1 MKPVTPSLNYM
12 PAPTISGTSGI
23 AVALHNLTELYTTP
37 DTTLFASVTGNK
49 NENLSLE
56 SLIDRNKCP
65 LTYCLNA
72 DPIVLVPACKGER
85 SLIALHLVE
94 GLS

>member
-1 MKPVTPSLNYM
+1 MPS
-12 PAPTISGTSGI
+12 PKIPGTSGI
-23 AVALHNLTELYTTP
+23 AVALHNLTELYITP
-37 DTTLFASVTGNK
+37 DTTLFAPAIGNK

-65 LTYCLNA
+65 LTYCLNI

-94 GLS
+94 GLL

>member
-1 MKPVTPSLNYM
+1 MPTPKI
-12 PAPTISGTSGI
+12 PGTSGI
-23 AVALHNLTELYTTP
+23 AVALHNLTELYKTP
-37 DTTLFASVTGNK
+37 DTRLFAPATGNK
-49 NENLSLE
+49 NENLNLE
-56 SLIDRNKCP
+56 SLIDRNKCL

-94 GLS
+94 GLL